1 MSNVM
6 GKMNS
11 LRVALAIVETA
22 SSEIQILMGKGL
34 VRIQKSPLKDG
45 SESYFVRLP
54 ERPEQIPYG
63 RLLLLQIEVGLGL
76 ELVLKILIKDFE
88 RCHHKHSLKYLYRQ
102 LDDDWAHEIDICYKR
117 CRMYDSGRYPIIKGR
132 ERLKQKHYFLKAP
145 NPPETTEGYF
155 SWCDNHK
162 LFTSRYEYLELHK
175 TGTRFVMLP
184 LRALEF
190 LRALVT
196 NDKIL
201 THCGFDPM
209 GKSLGNRSG
218 ERTLRA
224 F

>member
-1 MSNVM
+1 M

-11 LRVALAIVETA
+11 LRVAMAIVETA
-22 SSEIQILMGKGL
+22 NSEIQILMDKGL
-34 VRIQKSPLKDG
+34 VRIEKIPLEDG
-45 SESYFVRLP
+45 SENYFVRLP

-88 RCHHKHSLKYLYRQ
+88 RCHHSHSLKYLYKQ
-102 LDDDWAHEIDICYKR
+102 LDNDWAQEIDRRYKR
-117 CRMYDSGRYPIIKGR
+117 CRMHDSGRYPIIKGH
-132 ERLKQKHYFLKAP
+132 ERLKPKHYFVKAL
-145 NPPETTEGYF
+145 NPPEKAEDYF
-155 SWCDNHK
+155 FWCDNHK
-162 LFTSRYEYLELHK
+162 LFTSRYEYLELYK
-175 TGTRFVMLP
+175 KGTRFVMLP

-190 LRALVT
+190 LKALVT
-196 NDKIL
+196 SDKIL

-209 GKSLGNRSG
+209 SENLGNRPV

>member
-1 MSNVM
+1 MSNVI

-11 LRVALAIVETA
+11 LRVAMAIVETA
-22 SSEIQILMGKGL
+22 SSEIQILMTNKL
-34 VRIQKSPLKDG
+34 VRIEKNSLKDG
-45 SESYFVRLP
+45 SENYFVRLP

-88 RCHHKHSLKYLYRQ
+88 HHHSHSLKYLYKQ
-102 LDDDWAHEIDICYKR
+102 LDNDWAQEIDRHYKR
-117 CRMYDSGRYPIIKGR
+117 CRMHDSGRYPIIKGH
-132 ERLKQKHYFLKAP
+132 ERLKQKHYFVKAL
-145 NPPETTEGYF
+145 NPPEKAEDYF

-162 LFTSRYEYLELHK
+162 LFTSRYEYLELYK
-175 TGTRFVMLP
+175 KGTRFVMLP

-190 LRALVT
+190 LKALVT
-196 NDKIL
+196 SDKIL
-201 THCGFDPM
+201 THCGFDPI
-209 GKSLGNRSG
+209 SENLGNIAV